1 MRSIAS
7 RISVMSGEGALSVF
21 ARAKELESQG
31 RSIIHLE
38 LGEPDFHA
46 GPSVIE
52 SAGRALAEGKDRY
65 CAVAGVPALREE
77 TAAYLQRTR
86 SISVCPANIVIA
98 PGCKIALFLA
108 MFALL
113 EPGDE
118 VLYPD
123 PGFPGYASITLG
135 LRSTAVPFE
144 LSARNHFQPDID
156 EIASKI
162 TPRTRMI
169 LTNSPG
175 NPTGTVYK
183 DEVQRAIA
191 ELAVKHD
198 LWVLSDEIY
207 ARIIYG
213 GEYISMLR
221 YPGMEER
228 TLILDGFSKS
238 FAMTGWRLGY
248 TVAPPEVVPALAMLA
263 VNTYTCV
270 AEFTQYAAIDALR
283 DRDGTTPRMV
293 GEFTRRREQFV
304 RDLNHVPG
312 FRCEA
317 PEGAFYAW
325 VDITATGM
333 SAEEICH
340 ILLEDAGVAAIPGAA
355 FGPSGKDFVRF
366 SFASSMETLHEAV
379 ERILKVSEA
388 WQGANGSGEGH
399 DHSRAAKVQP

>member
-1 MRSIAS
+1 MA
-7 RISVMSGEGALSVF
+7 
-21 ARAKELESQG
+21 
-31 RSIIHLE
+31 
-38 LGEPDFHA
+38 D
-46 GPSVIE
+46 
-52 SAGRALAEGKDRY
+52 GKDRY

-77 TAAYLQRTR
+77 IAAYLDRTR
-86 SISVCPANIVIA
+86 NIKVSAANIVLA
-98 PGCKIALFLA
+98 PGCKLALFLG
-108 MFALL
+108 MMALL

-123 PGFPGYASITLG
+123 PGFPGYASIALG
-135 LRSTAVPFE
+135 LGAVPVHFA
-144 LSARNHFQPDID
+144 LSAQNHFQPDPA

-162 TPRTRMI
+162 TPRTRMLI
-169 LTNSPG
+169 TNSPG
-175 NPTGTVYK
+175 NPTGTVYT
-183 DEVQRAIA
+183 DAVQRALA

-213 GEYISMLR
+213 GEYLSMLR
-221 YPGMEER
+221 YPGMHER
-228 TLILDGFSKS
+228 TLIIDGFSKS

-248 TVAPPEVVPALAMLA
+248 TVAPPEVVPALVMMA
-263 VNTYTCV
+263 VNSYTCV

-283 DRDGTTPRMV
+283 DREGNTEYMV

-304 RDLNHVPG
+304 RELNRVPG
-312 FRCEA
+312 FRCLP

-333 SAEEICH
+333 SAENLCR

-355 FGPSGKDFVRF
+355 FGPTGKEFIRF

-379 ERILKVSEA
+379 ERIVKVSTA
-388 WQGANGSGEGH
+388 WQATAVA
-399 DHSRAAKVQP
+399 R

>member
-7 RISVMSGEGALSVF
+7 RMSVMSGEGALSVY

-38 LGEPDFHA
+38 LGEPDFHP

-52 SAGRALAEGKDRY
+52 SATRALAEGKDRY
-65 CAVAGVPALREE
+65 CAVAGLPALREE
-77 TAAYLQRTR
+77 IAAYLKRTR
-86 SISVCPANIVIA
+86 NIDVSAANIVTA
-98 PGCKIALFLA
+98 PGCKASLFFA
-108 MFALL
+108 MMALL

-123 PGFPGYASITLG
+123 PGFPGYASIALG
-135 LRSTAVPFE
+135 LGAVPVPFE
-144 LSARNHFQPDID
+144 LSSRNHFQPDLA
-156 EIASKI
+156 EVAAKI
-162 TPRTRMI
+162 TRRTRMI
-169 LTNSPG
+169 ITNSPG
-175 NPTGTVYK
+175 NPTGTVYTNA
-183 DEVQRAIA
+183 VQRGLA

-213 GEYISMLR
+213 GEYLSMLS
-221 YPGMEER
+221 YPGMEDR
-228 TLILDGFSKS
+228 TLIIDGFSKS

-248 TVAPPEVVPALAMLA
+248 TVAPPEVVPALLMMA

-270 AEFTQYAAIDALR
+270 NEFVQYGAIDALR

-293 GEFTRRREQFV
+293 GEFARRREQFV
-304 RDLNHVPG
+304 HDLNDIPG

-325 VDITATGM
+325 VDIRGTGT
-333 SAEEICH
+333 SAEELCR
-340 ILLEDAGVAAIPGAA
+340 ILLEEDAGVAAIPGAA
-355 FGPSGKDFVRF
+355 FGPAGKDFVRF
-366 SFASSMETLHEAV
+366 SFASSVETLNEAAA
-379 ERILKVSEA
+379 RIKKASTA
-388 WQGANGSGEGH
+388 WQGTLAE
-399 DHSRAAKVQP
+399 K

>member
-21 ARAKELESQG
+21 ARAKELEAQG

-38 LGEPDFHA
+38 LGEPDFHP
-46 GPSVIE
+46 GKSVIE
-52 SAGRALAEGKDRY
+52 SATKALAEGRDRY
-65 CAVAGVPALREE
+65 CAVIGLPALLEE
-77 TAAYLQRTR
+77 LATYLDRTR
-86 SISVCPANIVIA
+86 NLKVSPANIVMA
-98 PGCKIALFLA
+98 PGCKISLFLA
-108 MFALL
+108 MMALL

-135 LRSTAVPFE
+135 LGAVPVPFE
-144 LSARNHFQPDID
+144 LSPRNNLQPDPN
-156 EIASKI
+156 EIAAKI
-162 TPRTRMI
+162 TPRTRML
-169 LTNSPG
+169 LTNSPA
-175 NPTGTVYK
+175 NPTGTVYT
-183 DEVQRAIA
+183 DEVQRAMA

-228 TLILDGFSKS
+228 TLIIDGFSKS

-248 TVAPPEVVPALAMLA
+248 IVAPPEVVPALAMLA

-283 DRDGTTPRMV
+283 DREGSTPRMV
-293 GEFTRRREQFV
+293 AEFARRREQFV
-304 RDLNHVPG
+304 RDLNRIPG
-312 FRCEA
+312 FRCQP

-325 VDITATGM
+325 VDITKTGM
-333 SAEEICH
+333 PAEEVCE

-366 SFASSMETLHEAV
+366 SFASSTATLQEAV
-379 ERILKVSEA
+379 ERIIKVSAA
-388 WQGANGSGEGH
+388 WQTAP
-399 DHSRAAKVQP
+399 AAR